1 MSTSVENSGRTSD
14 SPTVNERLAS
24 VRAVAYIGRAVRFI
38 GHVIR
43 MRSISLAL
51 WVDAFENHKPHHGK

>member
-1 MSTSVENSGRTSD
+1 MS
-14 SPTVNERLAS
+14 
-24 VRAVAYIGRAVRFI
+24 RAIRFI

-51 WVDAFENHKPHHGK
+51 WVDAYENHKPGHGK